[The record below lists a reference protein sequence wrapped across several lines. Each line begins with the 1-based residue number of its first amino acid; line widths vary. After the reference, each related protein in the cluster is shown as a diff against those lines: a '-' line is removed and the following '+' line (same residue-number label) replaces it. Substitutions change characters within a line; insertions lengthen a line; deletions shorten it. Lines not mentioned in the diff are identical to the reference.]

1 MGDYYNYTA
10 KFNQI
15 IEHEETLIKNQQ
27 EINANLEQLILTSGI
42 ISFIL
47 VLNLTLGIVK
57 KVFAVR

>member
-1 MGDYYNYTA
+1 MDYYNYTA

-15 IEHEETLIKNQQ
+15 IEHEETIIENQQ
-27 EINANLEQLILTSGI
+27 EINKNLEQLILTSGI